1 MKKEAQVILKP
12 ISAGNATLT
21 IEGTSPLIMHKWS
34 EKALR
39 QIREKKGGRK
49 TKDRDICIPEQE
61 CLDATY
67 VTVDG
72 RVGIPAMA
80 LKSAILS
87 AAHKDLGVE
96 KTLVRKSLFIVC
108 NDANSVLPITGSDP
122 KMREDYVRVG
132 MGGTDLR
139 YRPQVDQWEVTFD
152 IQFDED
158 MLSLQD
164 IANLIDRAGFG
175 VGICEWRPEK
185 GGEFGRFKVKTS

>member
-1 MKKEAQVILKP
+1 MAEQQKVILKP
-12 ISAGNATLT
+12 ISAGVST
-21 IEGTSPLIMHKWS
+21 IIVEGTSPLIMHKWS

-49 TKDRDICIPEQE
+49 TKDRDICVPEQE
-61 CLDATY
+61 CMDATY

-87 AAHKDLGVE
+87 AAHKDLGIE

-108 NDANSVLPITGSDP
+108 NDANGVLPITGSDP

-139 YRPQVDQWEVTFD
+139 YRPQIDEWQVVFD
-152 IQFDED
+152 IQFDTD
-158 MLSLQD
+158 MLSMQD
-164 IANLIDRAGFG
+164 IVNLIDRAGFG

-185 GGEFGRFKVKTS
+185 GGEYGRFKVKRS